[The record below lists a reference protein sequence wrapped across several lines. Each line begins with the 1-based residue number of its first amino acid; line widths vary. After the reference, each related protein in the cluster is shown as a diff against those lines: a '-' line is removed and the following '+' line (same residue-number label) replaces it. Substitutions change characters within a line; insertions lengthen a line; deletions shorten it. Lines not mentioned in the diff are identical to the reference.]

1 MKHVHVLAHSTPL
14 LLSFLPDIVTKEKAT
29 PPPTWTHL
37 KLDKLSL
44 PSPRLFAGKS
54 WLLSISRPMALRY
67 QKVIRQCAF
76 QQDGGKESVLKV
88 QSTGEGEL
96 ADLIEE
102 FSEGRVQ
109 FAYVKVTD
117 SNTGLPKNVLIGW
130 CGEGVPERTKGYFT
144 SHLAAVAKFL
154 HGYHVQITARA
165 DGDLTPEGIV
175 QRVADSS
182 GSKYS
187 VGEASARAPAP
198 RPAVAS
204 KPAFTPTRSG
214 GITPSPAA
222 RVLPTPSRAG
232 VNDDGWGAD
241 APPVTRTQLE
251 KVQSAYQPTRV
262 NLQELKA
269 NPTGSRQPAATASDD
284 SSDVVRGGYQPVG
297 KVDIAAIRKQAAA
310 SGQLKDER
318 PAIIK
323 GSYEPIGKVD
333 IAAIR
338 ARAQK
343 PEANDNVPSS
353 TAFNQQPT
361 TLPERPAP
369 STAAERLTTLPKPRV
384 ANKFGSSPSFPGT
397 KPPLPVGLGPKPT
410 TSAPI
415 GTASRTF
422 ADEGGKTPA
431 QIWAERKAK
440 ERGVAPSS
448 GTTEP
453 TSTPAPIQS
462 QPSGQSEWRSS
473 YAGKSWAPVQTAQEK
488 SYDPEQPVDAKA
500 NDQQEDKPQPHVSAI
515 RDQFAQDTP
524 TPAPAPLAPPA
535 PPVPQASRPVP
546 VPGLSSGPVES
557 EPEHDAQ
564 QALPTP
570 PPQPPRSPT
579 PPTPERES
587 SPIQIAMPV
596 GRGTAD
602 SIADAHEE
610 QYSPPPA
617 MPVRSLQEAVPDERE
632 IEDDSHDLGRAA
644 AEATAP
650 QQPEQPQGGP
660 RAQIQYDYEKAED
673 NEIELR
679 EGEYV
684 TDIEMVDEDWWVG
697 VNTQGERGLFPANY
711 VEIVEDTEPA
721 SHVPAASDH
730 YEAEPEPE
738 PAAAPVPAAPT
749 PVAAAAPS
757 VATPSSNGVTA
768 TALYDYEAA
777 EDNEIGFPED
787 AKISNVEF
795 PDDDWWLGE
804 YNGKQGLFPA
814 NYVRL
819 DE

>member
-1 MKHVHVLAHSTPL
+1 MASLNLSSNGPSISKSYQTVVNAPPPSGNGGSPTYGQWAVYSVSTPL
-14 LLSFLPDIVTKEKAT
+14 VS
-29 PPPTWTHL
+29 
-37 KLDKLSL
+37 
-44 PSPRLFAGKS
+44 
-54 WLLSISRPMALRY
+54 
-67 QKVIRQCAF
+67 AF

-144 SHLAAVAKFL
+144 SHLATVSKFL

-165 DGDLTPEGIV
+165 DGDITPEGIV

-187 VGEASARAPAP
+187 AGEASAPAPAP

-222 RVLPTPSRAG
+222 RAHPTPSRAG

-269 NPTGSRQPAATASDD
+269 NPTASRQPAATSDD
-284 SSDVVRGGYQPVG
+284 SSDVVKGGYQPVG

-323 GSYEPIGKVD
+323 GSYEPVGKVD

-343 PEANDNVPSS
+343 PEGTSENVSSS
-353 TAFNQQPT
+353 TAVSQQPT

-369 STAAERLTTLPKPRV
+369 SNASERLTNLPKPKV

-410 TSAPI
+410 SSAQI
-415 GTASRTF
+415 GAASRTF

-440 ERGVAPSS
+440 ERGGASS
-448 GTTEP
+448 PGSTEP
-453 TSTPAPIQS
+453 VSTPAPIQS
-462 QPSGQSEWRSS
+462 QTSGQGEWKSS

-488 SYDPEQPVDAKA
+488 SYVPEQPIDAKA
-500 NDQQEDKPQPHVSAI
+500 NDQQEDEPQPHVGDI
-515 RDQFAQDTP
+515 RDQFAHDA
-524 TPAPAPLAPPA
+524 PAPAPLASPA

-546 VPGLSSGPVES
+546 VPGLSSGPVDS
-557 EPEHDAQ
+557 EPEHIVQ
-564 QALPTP
+564 QVLPTP

-579 PPTPERES
+579 PPTPPVRES

-596 GRGTAD
+596 GHGVAD
-602 SIADAHEE
+602 SVADVHEE
-610 QYSPPPA
+610 QHSPPLPCLFGA
-617 MPVRSLQEAVPDERE
+617 SKRE
-632 IEDDSHDLGRAA
+632 LEDDSHDLGRAA
-644 AEATAP
+644 ATATAP
-650 QQPEQPQGGP
+650 QQPEQPEQPKGGP
-660 RAQIQYDYEKAED
+660 RAQVQYDYEKAED

-684 TDIEMVDEDWWVG
+684 TDIEMVDQDWWVG
-697 VNTQGERGLFPANY
+697 VNTRGERGLFPANY
-711 VEIVEDTEPA
+711 VEIVEDNKPA
-721 SHVPAASDH
+721 SHTPAGSQH

-738 PAAAPVPAAPT
+738 PESTVAPVPVAPT
-749 PVAAAAPS
+749 PTAAPS
-757 VATPSSNGVTA
+757 GTTPSSKRVTA

-819 DE
+819 DQ

>member
-1 MKHVHVLAHSTPL
+1 MASLNLSSNGPSISKSYQTVVNAPPPSGNGGSPTYGQWAVYSVSTPL
-14 LLSFLPDIVTKEKAT
+14 VS
-29 PPPTWTHL
+29 
-37 KLDKLSL
+37 
-44 PSPRLFAGKS
+44 
-54 WLLSISRPMALRY
+54 
-67 QKVIRQCAF
+67 AF

-109 FAYVKVTD
+109 FAYVKVVD

-144 SHLAAVAKFL
+144 SHLATVAKFL
-154 HGYHVQITARA
+154 HGYHVQITART

-182 GSKYS
+182 GAKYS
-187 VGEASARAPAP
+187 AGEASAPAPAP

-214 GITPSPAA
+214 GINPSPAA
-222 RVLPTPSRAG
+222 RVQPNPSRADL
-232 VNDDGWGAD
+232 NDDGWGAD

-269 NPTGSRQPAATASDD
+269 NPTASRQSASTTSDD
-284 SSDVVRGGYQPVG
+284 SRDVVRGGYQPVG

-323 GSYEPIGKVD
+323 GSYEPVGKVD

-343 PEANDNVPSS
+343 PEGTNDNILPS
-353 TAFNQQPT
+353 TAVNQQPT
-361 TLPERPAP
+361 ALPERPIP
-369 STAAERLTTLPKPRV
+369 SNSSERLTTLPKPRV
-384 ANKFGSSPSFPGT
+384 ASKFGSSPSLPGT
-397 KPPLPVGLGPKPT
+397 KPPLPIGIEPKPSS
-410 TSAPI
+410 SAQI
-415 GTASRTF
+415 GVASRTF

-440 ERGVAPSS
+440 ERGVASSS
-448 GTTEP
+448 GSTEP
-453 TSTPAPIQS
+453 ASILAPIKNQT
-462 QPSGQSEWRSS
+462 SGQGEWKSS

-488 SYDPEQPVDAKA
+488 SYIPEQPIDAKA
-500 NDQQEDKPQPHVSAI
+500 NDQQEDEPQPHVSAI
-515 RDQFAQDTP
+515 RDKFVHD
-524 TPAPAPLAPPA
+524 TPAPAPAPVPLAPPA

-546 VPGLSSGPVES
+546 VPGLSSEPVES

-579 PPTPERES
+579 PPTPPVRAS

-596 GRGTAD
+596 GHSAAESVTNV
-602 SIADAHEE
+602 HEE
-610 QYSPPPA
+610 QHSPPPA
-617 MPVRSLQEAVPDERE
+617 MPVRSLQEVVPDERDL
-632 IEDDSHDLGRAA
+632 EDDSHDLGRAA

-650 QQPEQPQGGP
+650 GQPEQPQSGP

-679 EGEYV
+679 EGEFV
-684 TDIEMVDEDWWVG
+684 TDIEMVDQDWWVG
-697 VNTQGERGLFPANY
+697 VNAQGERGLFPANY
-711 VEIVEDTEPA
+711 VEIVEDNEPV
-721 SHVPAASDH
+721 SHATAGSHH
-730 YEAEPEPE
+730 YEAESELE
-738 PAAAPVPAAPT
+738 PATAPVLAAPT

-757 VATPSSNGVTA
+757 AATPSSKGVTA

-777 EDNEIGFPED
+777 EDNEIGFPEGV
-787 AKISNVEF
+787 KISNVEF

>member
-1 MKHVHVLAHSTPL
+1 MASLNLSSNGPSISKSYQTVVNAPPPSGNGGSPTYGQWVVYSVSTPL
-14 LLSFLPDIVTKEKAT
+14 VS
-29 PPPTWTHL
+29 
-37 KLDKLSL
+37 
-44 PSPRLFAGKS
+44 
-54 WLLSISRPMALRY
+54 
-67 QKVIRQCAF
+67 AF

-88 QSTGEGEL
+88 QSTGG
-96 ADLIEE
+96 I
-102 FSEGRVQ
+102 FRGRVQ

-144 SHLAAVAKFL
+144 SHLATVAKFL

-187 VGEASARAPAP
+187 VGEAPAPAPAP
-198 RPAVAS
+198 RPVVAS

-222 RVLPTPSRAG
+222 RVQPAPSTSG
-232 VNDDGWGAD
+232 VTDDGWGAD

-269 NPTGSRQPAATASDD
+269 NPTATRQSAAPTND
-284 SSDVVRGGYQPVG
+284 SGDVVKGGYQPVG

-310 SGQLKDER
+310 SGQVADER
-318 PAIIK
+318 PTIVK
-323 GSYEPIGKVD
+323 GSYEPVGKVD

-343 PEANDNVPSS
+343 PDGTSDNVSPSP
-353 TAFNQQPT
+353 AVNRQPA

-369 STAAERLTTLPKPRV
+369 SNASERLTTLPKPRV

-397 KPPLPVGLGPKPT
+397 KPPLPTGIQPKPSS
-410 TSAPI
+410 SAQI
-415 GTASRTF
+415 GAASRTF

-440 ERGVAPSS
+440 ERGMASS
-448 GTTEP
+448 PGSTE
-453 TSTPAPIQS
+453 TVSTPASIQS
-462 QPSGQSEWRSS
+462 QPSGQGEWKSS

-488 SYDPEQPVDAKA
+488 APILEQPVDAKA
-500 NDQQEDKPQPHVSAI
+500 NDQQEEESQPHVSSI
-515 RDQFAQDTP
+515 REQFAHD
-524 TPAPAPLAPPA
+524 TPAPVPLAPPA

-564 QALPTP
+564 QALPSP
-570 PPQPPRSPT
+570 PPQPRSPT
-579 PPTPERES
+579 PPTPPVRES

-596 GRGTAD
+596 GHSVAD
-602 SIADAHEE
+602 SVADVHEE
-610 QYSPPPA
+610 QHSPPPA
-617 MPVRSLQEAVPDERE
+617 MPVHSLQETVPDERD

-650 QQPEQPQGGP
+650 QQHQQPQGGP

-684 TDIEMVDEDWWVG
+684 TDIEMVDPDWWVG

-711 VEIVEDTEPA
+711 VELVEDKEPA
-721 SHVPAASDH
+721 SHATSGSHH
-730 YEAEPEPE
+730 YEPEPE
-738 PAAAPVPAAPT
+738 PAAAPVPAAST
-749 PVAAAAPS
+749 PVAAAAS
-757 VATPSSNGVTA
+757 SAATPSSKGVTA

>member
-1 MKHVHVLAHSTPL
+1 M
-14 LLSFLPDIVTKEKAT
+14 
-29 PPPTWTHL
+29 
-37 KLDKLSL
+37 
-44 PSPRLFAGKS
+44 
-54 WLLSISRPMALRY
+54 
-67 QKVIRQCAF
+67 
-76 QQDGGKESVLKV
+76 
-88 QSTGEGEL
+88 
-96 ADLIEE
+96 
-102 FSEGRVQ
+102 
-109 FAYVKVTD
+109 
-117 SNTGLPKNVLIGW
+117 
-130 CGEGVPERTKGYFT
+130 
-144 SHLAAVAKFL
+144 
-154 HGYHVQITARA
+154 QITARA

-187 VGEASARAPAP
+187 AGEASAPAPAP

-214 GITPSPAA
+214 GITPSTAA
-222 RVLPTPSRAG
+222 RVQPTPSRAG
-232 VNDDGWGAD
+232 LNDDGWGAD

-269 NPTGSRQPAATASDD
+269 TPTASRQPAATTSDD

-318 PAIIK
+318 PATIK
-323 GSYEPIGKVD
+323 GSYEPVGKVD

-343 PEANDNVPSS
+343 PEGTSDNVLSS
-353 TAFNQQPT
+353 TVVNQQPT

-369 STAAERLTTLPKPRV
+369 SNASERLTTLPKPRV

-397 KPPLPVGLGPKPT
+397 KPPLPIALEPKPSS
-410 TSAPI
+410 SAQI
-415 GTASRTF
+415 GAASRTF

-440 ERGVAPSS
+440 ERGVASSS
-448 GTTEP
+448 GSTESA
-453 TSTPAPIQS
+453 STLAPIQN
-462 QPSGQSEWRSS
+462 QTSGQGEWKSS

-488 SYDPEQPVDAKA
+488 SYIPEQSIDANA
-500 NDQQEDKPQPHVSAI
+500 DDQQEDEPQPHVSGI
-515 RDQFAQDTP
+515 RDQFAHDA
-524 TPAPAPLAPPA
+524 PAPAPLAPPA

-546 VPGLSSGPVES
+546 VPGLSSGPVDS
-557 EPEHDAQ
+557 EPEHDAHQ
-564 QALPTP
+564 PLPTP
-570 PPQPPRSPT
+570 PPQPRSPT
-579 PPTPERES
+579 PPTPPVRES

-596 GRGTAD
+596 GHSAAD
-602 SIADAHEE
+602 SVADVHEE
-610 QYSPPPA
+610 QHSPPPA
-617 MPVRSLQEAVPDERE
+617 MPVRSLQEVVPDERD

-644 AEATAP
+644 AEATAL
-650 QQPEQPQGGP
+650 QHPEQPQGGP

-684 TDIEMVDEDWWVG
+684 TDIEMVDQDWWVG

-711 VEIVEDTEPA
+711 VEIVEDKEPV
-721 SHVPAASDH
+721 SHPPAGSHH
-730 YEAEPEPE
+730 YDAEPE

-757 VATPSSNGVTA
+757 ATTPSSKGVTA

-777 EDNEIGFPED
+777 EDNEIGFPEGV
-787 AKISNVEF
+787 KISNVVSGTIPVF
-795 PDDDWWLGE
+795 LGLCTIAI
-804 YNGKQGLFPA
+804 YNA
-814 NYVRL
+814 NPVVGIPG
-819 DE
+819 

>member
-1 MKHVHVLAHSTPL
+1 MASLNLSSNGPSISKSYQTVVNAPPPSGNGGSPTYGQWVVYSVSTPL
-14 LLSFLPDIVTKEKAT
+14 VS
-29 PPPTWTHL
+29 
-37 KLDKLSL
+37 
-44 PSPRLFAGKS
+44 
-54 WLLSISRPMALRY
+54 
-67 QKVIRQCAF
+67 AF

-88 QSTGEGEL
+88 QNTGEGEL
-96 ADLIEE
+96 DDLIEE

-144 SHLAAVAKFL
+144 SHLATVAKFL

-187 VGEASARAPAP
+187 VGEAPAPAPAP
-198 RPAVAS
+198 RPVVAS

-222 RVLPTPSRAG
+222 RVQPAPSPSG
-232 VNDDGWGAD
+232 VTDDGWGAD

-269 NPTGSRQPAATASDD
+269 NPTATRQSAATTND
-284 SSDVVRGGYQPVG
+284 SSDVVKGGYQPVG

-310 SGQLKDER
+310 SGQATDER
-318 PAIIK
+318 PTIVK
-323 GSYEPIGKVD
+323 GSYEPVGKVD

-343 PEANDNVPSS
+343 PEGTSDNVSPSP
-353 TAFNQQPT
+353 AVNRQPAA
-361 TLPERPAP
+361 LPERPAP
-369 STAAERLTTLPKPRV
+369 SNASERLTTLPKPRV

-397 KPPLPVGLGPKPT
+397 KPPLPTGIQPKPSS
-410 TSAPI
+410 SAQI
-415 GTASRTF
+415 GAASRTF

-440 ERGVAPSS
+440 ERGMASS
-448 GTTEP
+448 PGSTE
-453 TSTPAPIQS
+453 TVSTPTPIQC
-462 QPSGQSEWRSS
+462 QTSGQGEWKSS

-488 SYDPEQPVDAKA
+488 THIPEQPVDAKA
-500 NDQQEDKPQPHVSAI
+500 NDQQEEEPQPHVSSI
-515 RDQFAQDTP
+515 REQFAHD

-557 EPEHDAQ
+557 EPENDAQ
-564 QALPTP
+564 QALPSP
-570 PPQPPRSPT
+570 PPQPRSPT
-579 PPTPERES
+579 PPTPPVRES

-596 GRGTAD
+596 GHSVAD
-602 SIADAHEE
+602 SVADVHEE
-610 QYSPPPA
+610 QHAPPPA
-617 MPVRSLQEAVPDERE
+617 MPVHSLQEAVPDERD
-632 IEDDSHDLGRAA
+632 IEDDSHDLGRAV

-650 QQPEQPQGGP
+650 QQHQQPQGGP

-684 TDIEMVDEDWWVG
+684 TDIEMVDPDWWVG

-711 VEIVEDTEPA
+711 VELLEDKEPA
-721 SHVPAASDH
+721 SHATAGSHH
-730 YEAEPEPE
+730 YEPEPE
-738 PAAAPVPAAPT
+738 PAAAPVPAAST
-749 PVAAAAPS
+749 PVAAAAS
-757 VATPSSNGVTA
+757 SAATPSSKGVTA

>member
-1 MKHVHVLAHSTPL
+1 MASLNLSSNGPSISKSYQTVVNAPPPSGNGGSPTYGQWAVYSVSTPL
-14 LLSFLPDIVTKEKAT
+14 VS
-29 PPPTWTHL
+29 
-37 KLDKLSL
+37 
-44 PSPRLFAGKS
+44 
-54 WLLSISRPMALRY
+54 
-67 QKVIRQCAF
+67 AF

-88 QSTGEGEL
+88 QSTGDGEL

-144 SHLAAVAKFL
+144 SHLATVAKFL

-187 VGEASARAPAP
+187 AGEASAPAPALAP

-214 GITPSPAA
+214 GIAPSPAA
-222 RVLPTPSRAG
+222 RVQPTSSRAG
-232 VNDDGWGAD
+232 LNDDGWGAD

-269 NPTGSRQPAATASDD
+269 NPTASRQPVATTSDD

-323 GSYEPIGKVD
+323 GSYEPVGKVD

-343 PEANDNVPSS
+343 PEGTSDNVPSS
-353 TAFNQQPT
+353 TVANQQST

-369 STAAERLTTLPKPRV
+369 SNASERLTTLPKPKV

-397 KPPLPVGLGPKPT
+397 KPPLPTGLGSKPSS
-410 TSAPI
+410 SAQI
-415 GTASRTF
+415 GAASRTF

-448 GTTEP
+448 GNTEP
-453 TSTPAPIQS
+453 ASNLAPIQS
-462 QPSGQSEWRSS
+462 QTSGQGEWKSS

-488 SYDPEQPVDAKA
+488 SYIPEQPVDAKA
-500 NDQQEDKPQPHVSAI
+500 NDQQEDEPRPHVSGI
-515 RDQFAQDTP
+515 RDQFSHDDTP
-524 TPAPAPLAPPA
+524 TPLAPPP

-546 VPGLSSGPVES
+546 VPGLSSAPVES
-557 EPEHDAQ
+557 EPEHDARQ
-564 QALPTP
+564 VLPTP
-570 PPQPPRSPT
+570 PPQPRSPT
-579 PPTPERES
+579 PPTPPVRES

-596 GRGTAD
+596 GNSVAD
-602 SIADAHEE
+602 SVADVHEE
-610 QYSPPPA
+610 QHSPPPA
-617 MPVRSLQEAVPDERE
+617 MPIRSLQEVVPDERDL
-632 IEDDSHDLGRAA
+632 EDDSHDLGRAA
-644 AEATAP
+644 AETTAP

-660 RAQIQYDYEKAED
+660 RAQVQYDYEKAED

-684 TDIEMVDEDWWVG
+684 TDIEMVDQDWWVG

-711 VEIVEDTEPA
+711 VEIVEDEEPV
-721 SHVPAASDH
+721 SHAPVGSH
-730 YEAEPEPE
+730 QYEEEPESAAAPIPDAPA
-738 PAAAPVPAAPT
+738 PAAAPST
-749 PVAAAAPS
+749 
-757 VATPSSNGVTA
+757 ATPSGSKGVTA

-777 EDNEIGFPED
+777 EDNEIGFPEGVQ
-787 AKISNVEF
+787 ISNVEF

>member
-1 MKHVHVLAHSTPL
+1 MIGECTTPSGNGGSPTYGQWAVYSVSTPL
-14 LLSFLPDIVTKEKAT
+14 VS
-29 PPPTWTHL
+29 
-37 KLDKLSL
+37 
-44 PSPRLFAGKS
+44 
-54 WLLSISRPMALRY
+54 
-67 QKVIRQCAF
+67 AF
-76 QQDGGKESVLKV
+76 QQDAGKESVLKV

-144 SHLAAVAKFL
+144 SHLATVSKFL
-154 HGYHVQITARA
+154 HGYHVQVTARA

-187 VGEASARAPAP
+187 AGEASAPASAP

-214 GITPSPAA
+214 GITPNPAA
-222 RVLPTPSRAG
+222 RVQPTPSKAS

-269 NPTGSRQPAATASDD
+269 NPTASRQPAAATSDD

-310 SGQLKDER
+310 SGQLKDDR

-323 GSYEPIGKVD
+323 GSYEPVGKVD

-343 PEANDNVPSS
+343 PEGTSENVPSS
-353 TAFNQQPT
+353 IAVSPQPT

-369 STAAERLTTLPKPRV
+369 SNVSERLTNLPKPKV
-384 ANKFGSSPSFPGT
+384 AKNFGPSPSFPGT

-410 TSAPI
+410 TSAQI
-415 GTASRTF
+415 GAASRTF

-448 GTTEP
+448 GSTEAA
-453 TSTPAPIQS
+453 STPAPIQS
-462 QPSGQSEWRSS
+462 QISGQSEWKSS
-473 YAGKSWAPVQTAQEK
+473 YTGKSWAPVQTAQER
-488 SYDPEQPVDAKA
+488 SYVPEQPIDAKT
-500 NDQQEDKPQPHVSAI
+500 NDQPADEPRPHVSDV
-515 RDQFAQDTP
+515 RDQFAHE
-524 TPAPAPLAPPA
+524 TPAPAPLASPA

-546 VPGLSSGPVES
+546 VPGLSSAPVES

-564 QALPTP
+564 QVLPPP

-579 PPTPERES
+579 PPTPVRES

-596 GRGTAD
+596 GHSVAD
-602 SIADAHEE
+602 SVADVHEE
-610 QYSPPPA
+610 QQSPPPA
-617 MPVRSLQEAVPDERE
+617 MPVRSLQEVVPDERE
-632 IEDDSHDLGRAA
+632 LEDDSHDLGRAA
-644 AEATAP
+644 AAATAP
-650 QQPEQPQGGP
+650 QQPEPTGGP
-660 RAQIQYDYEKAED
+660 RAQVQYDYEKAED

-684 TDIEMVDEDWWVG
+684 TDIEMVDQDWWVG
-697 VNTQGERGLFPANY
+697 VNIRGERGLFPANY
-711 VEIVEDTEPA
+711 VEIVEDKEPA
-721 SHVPAASDH
+721 SHAPAGSHH

-738 PAAAPVPAAPT
+738 PEPEPTAAPVPVAPT
-749 PVAAAAPS
+749 PSAAPS
-757 VATPSSNGVTA
+757 ATVPSSKQVTA

-777 EDNEIGFPED
+777 EDNEISFPED

-819 DE
+819 DQ

>member
-1 MKHVHVLAHSTPL
+1 MASLNLSSNGPSISKSYQTVVNAPPPSGNGGSPTYGQWAVYSVSTPL
-14 LLSFLPDIVTKEKAT
+14 VS
-29 PPPTWTHL
+29 
-37 KLDKLSL
+37 
-44 PSPRLFAGKS
+44 
-54 WLLSISRPMALRY
+54 
-67 QKVIRQCAF
+67 AF

-144 SHLAAVAKFL
+144 SHLATVSKFL
-154 HGYHVQITARA
+154 HGYHVQVTARA

-182 GSKYS
+182 GSN
-187 VGEASARAPAP
+187 
-198 RPAVAS
+198 

-214 GITPSPAA
+214 GITPRPAA
-222 RVLPTPSRAG
+222 RVQPTPSRAS
-232 VNDDGWGAD
+232 VNDDGWGVD

-269 NPTGSRQPAATASDD
+269 SPSASRQPAATSDD

-323 GSYEPIGKVD
+323 GSYEPVGKVD

-343 PEANDNVPSS
+343 PEGTIENVPSS
-353 TAFNQQPT
+353 TAVSQQPT

-369 STAAERLTTLPKPRV
+369 SNASERLTNLPKPKV

-397 KPPLPVGLGPKPT
+397 KPLLPVGLEPKPT
-410 TSAPI
+410 SSAQI
-415 GTASRTF
+415 GVASRTF

-440 ERGVAPSS
+440 ERGVASSS
-448 GTTEP
+448 GSTEP
-453 TSTPAPIQS
+453 ASTTAPIQS
-462 QPSGQSEWRSS
+462 QTSGQGEWKSS
-473 YAGKSWAPVQTAQEK
+473 YAGKSWAPIQTAQDK
-488 SYDPEQPVDAKA
+488 SYVPEQPVDAKA
-500 NDQQEDKPQPHVSAI
+500 NDQQEDEPQTH
-515 RDQFAQDTP
+515 
-524 TPAPAPLAPPA
+524 
-535 PPVPQASRPVP
+535 ASRPVP
-546 VPGLSSGPVES
+546 VPGLSSGSVES

-564 QALPTP
+564 QVLPTP

-579 PPTPERES
+579 PPTPPVRES

-596 GRGTAD
+596 GHSAAD
-602 SIADAHEE
+602 SVADVHEE
-610 QYSPPPA
+610 QHSPPPA
-617 MPVRSLQEAVPDERE
+617 MPVRSLQEVVPDEKE
-632 IEDDSHDLGRAA
+632 LEDDSHDLGRAA
-644 AEATAP
+644 AAATAP
-650 QQPEQPQGGP
+650 QQPEQPKVGP
-660 RAQIQYDYEKAED
+660 RAQVQYDYEKAED

-684 TDIEMVDEDWWVG
+684 TDIEMVDQDWWVG
-697 VNTQGERGLFPANY
+697 VNPRGERGLFPANY
-711 VEIVEDTEPA
+711 VEIEEDNEPA
-721 SHVPAASDH
+721 SHAPAGSHH
-730 YEAEPEPE
+730 YEAQPEPE
-738 PAAAPVPAAPT
+738 PTAAPVPVAPT
-749 PVAAAAPS
+749 PAAAAAPS
-757 VATPSSNGVTA
+757 ATTPSSKRVTA

-819 DE
+819 DQ